1 MEIPSPFTV
10 TMLTAIKRRSSKAK
24 KSNFR
29 KVSEWL
35 HLWLGLASGIIVFIV
50 CFTGG
55 LWVWRYE
62 VWRYTEKHWYVEAQ
76 QKPYLPPSAL
86 VAKSRDYFKAHHI
99 IDDTL
104 TSLKYWKPGRSVTL
118 TFSLPGQQQAEM
130 FLNPYTGA
138 VLKDQREQSAADKFF
153 LLVRAGHRFLWLPK
167 KVGSLVVGSACII
180 FVITMITGLIW
191 WYPTKWTKKT
201 AKDSFTVKWRAKW
214 KRLNIDIH
222 NVIGFYSVLFV
233 LALTLSGI
241 FFTFKWFENGAYK
254 VLTWKSLSA
263 EHIDP
268 KSDTTERLARF
279 AHPEDVVWNKL
290 MRKYDGRFGSI
301 SINIPV
307 KFSSAYETTVYFGD
321 GNLLYNRAVSFFDQ
335 KTLQVLPPLMQHDQ
349 PYASLSAGEK
359 LFRMNF
365 DIHTGQIL
373 GLPTKILAFFACM
386 IGASMPVTGFIIWNN
401 RKWGRNKKKE
411 SKAN

>member
-1 MEIPSPFTV
+1 
-10 TMLTAIKRRSSKAK
+10 MLTAIKRRNLKAK

-35 HLWLGLASGIIVFIV
+35 HLWLGLTSGIIVFIV

-62 VWRYTEKHWYVEAQ
+62 VWRYTEKHWFVEVQ
-76 QKPYLPPSAL
+76 HKPYLPPSKL
-86 VAKSRDYFKAHHI
+86 VARSRVYFKTHHI
-99 IDDTL
+99 ANDTL

-118 TFSLPGQQQAEM
+118 TFTLPGQQQAEM

-138 VLKDQREQSAADKFF
+138 VLKDQREQSAADEFF
-153 LLVRAGHRFLWLPK
+153 LFVRAGHRFLWLPK
-167 KVGSLVVGSACII
+167 KIGSPVVGSACII

-191 WYPTKWTKKT
+191 WYPTKWTKK
-201 AKDSFTVKWRAKW
+201 AVKDSFTVKWRAKW

-222 NVIGFYSVLFV
+222 NVIGLYSVLFV

-241 FFTFKWFENGAYK
+241 FFSFEWFKKGAYQ
-254 VLTWKSLSA
+254 VLTWKTLS
-263 EHIDP
+263 EKRIDAV
-268 KSDTTERLARF
+268 SDTTVGQARF
-279 AHPEDVVWNKL
+279 AHQEDVVWHKL
-290 MRKYDGRFGSI
+290 IRKYDGSFGSI
-301 SINIPV
+301 AINIPV
-307 KFSSAYETTVYFGD
+307 KASSAYETTVYFGD
-321 GNLLYNRAVSFFDQ
+321 GTLLYNRAVNFFDR
-335 KTLQVLPPLMQHDQ
+335 KTLQVLPPVMQHDQ
-349 PYASLSAGEK
+349 PYEKLSAGEK

-386 IGASMPVTGFIIWNN
+386 IGASMPITGFIIWYN
-401 RKWGRNKKKE
+401 RKWGRSRKIKK
-411 SKAN
+411 S

>member
-1 MEIPSPFTV
+1 
-10 TMLTAIKRRSSKAK
+10 MLTATKKTGPKANRST
-24 KSNFR
+24 FR

-35 HLWLGLASGIIVFIV
+35 HLWLGLISGVIVFVV

-55 LWVWRYE
+55 VWVWRHE

-76 QKPYLPPSAL
+76 QKPYLSPSQL
-86 VAKSRDYFKAHHI
+86 TAKSRAYFKTHNI
-99 IDDTL
+99 TNDTL

-118 TFSLPGQQQAEM
+118 DFALPEQQRAEI
-130 FLNPYTGA
+130 FLNPYTGEI
-138 VLKDQREQSAADKFF
+138 LKDERGRSAADSFF
-153 LLVRAGHRFLWLPK
+153 IFVRAGHRFLWLPQK
-167 KVGSLVVGSACII
+167 IGSPIVGSACII

-201 AKDSFTVKWRAKW
+201 AKDAFTVKWGAKW

-241 FFTFKWFENGAYK
+241 FFTFQWFEKGTYK
-254 VLTWKSLSA
+254 ALTWKTLSE

-268 KSDTTERLARF
+268 KSDTTISSAKF
-279 AHPEDVVWNKL
+279 THPEDVIWNRL
-290 MRKYDGRFGSI
+290 SRKYDGKFGSI
-301 SINIPV
+301 SMTIPNEP
-307 KFSSAYETTVYFGD
+307 SAAYESTVYFGD
-321 GNLLYNRAVSFFDQ
+321 GTLLYNSVVNFFDQ
-335 KTLQVLPPLMQHDQ
+335 KTLKELPPVMQRDK
-349 PYASLSAGEK
+349 PYANLKAGEK
-359 LFRMNF
+359 IFRMTF

-386 IGASMPVTGFIIWNN
+386 VGASMPITGFIIWYN
-401 RKWGRNKKKE
+401 RKWGKKTSRRKKRAVKE
-411 SKAN
+411 TAQLV